1 MNDKSIRDLLE
12 IRRRRQILQVFR
24 HHAKRYA
31 LPVWLSFSGLDY
43 LYSPTHWRTWLIL
56 RLIFAAFL
64 LVTPTLIARQ
74 WLARKHL
81 SLYAVFLAVLVGNIV
96 NIMVAMSGG
105 ATSAY
110 IPGVILTTVTG
121 ISIFKLSGKMAASIS
136 LLTYGPCI
144 GIIALSGDVNWQLRF
159 VESALLIAMTTLS
172 MIFRET
178 DHLSDSIWA
187 TTRVDLDKELKMMR
201 RTEFLKRH
209 FPAQIRK
216 RIESGKLDMRQK
228 RVVTTAVVGFADI
241 SSSTAIANQI
251 DLQTDW
257 YIKEAF
263 LNMATSRATECGLV
277 VLTHTG
283 DGFLFLAN
291 YFGDEE
297 WPYNLI
303 SFYEGLQLD
312 FDSLKQSLKARIGDI
327 ETGIKC
333 AVAMGPAM
341 VGFIGDDQAYFT
353 VMGPSVNLAARLCS
367 KAAPNEIVMG
377 YRIWDVLKNVMLGWS
392 TREVIYE
399 DLKGFDHS
407 VRAVHIL
414 PRTMNGHKNLCP
426 TCAAPL
432 SVVRTPEGFVDV
444 MCPNCRADT
453 LAGQLLS
460 DKSPQKTSPAFFAVT
475 KSDRTT
481 AAA

>member
-1 MNDKSIRDLLE
+1 MKDRSIRNLLE
-12 IRRRRQILQVFR
+12 IRRRRQIMQVFR
-24 HHAKRYA
+24 QHAKRYA

-43 LYSPTHWRTWLIL
+43 LYSPEHWLSWLGLRVIFAVLIL
-56 RLIFAAFL
+56 IS
-64 LVTPTLIARQ
+64 PTLIARKIVP
-74 WLARKHL
+74 RKFL
-81 SLYAVFLAVLVGNIV
+81 GLYAVVLAVVVGNLI

-121 ISIFKLSGKMAASIS
+121 ISLFKLNGKMAIATS

-144 GIIALSGDVNWQLRF
+144 GIIALSGDASWQIRL
-159 VESALLIAMTTLS
+159 VEAALLIAMSTLS
-172 MIFRET
+172 AIFRET
-178 DHLSDSIWA
+178 DQISDSIWA
-187 TTRVDLDKELKMMR
+187 TTRVDMDKELRMMR

-216 RIESGKLDMRQK
+216 RIESGNLDMRQK
-228 RVVTTAVVGFADI
+228 RVVTSAVVGFADI

-333 AVAMGPAM
+333 AVAMGPAL

-377 YRIWDVLKNVMLGWS
+377 YRVWDVLKNVMLGWA
-392 TREVIYE
+392 TREVLYE

-414 PRTMNGHKNLCP
+414 PRTMNNNKNLCP

-432 SVVRTPEGFVDV
+432 TVVRTPEGFIDV
-444 MCPNCRADT
+444 MCPTCRTDS
-453 LAGQLLS
+453 LAAQLMQGMQS
-460 DKSPQKTSPAFFAVT
+460 NGRTSFQRA
-475 KSDRTT
+475 S
-481 AAA
+481 

>member
-1 MNDKSIRDLLE
+1 MTNKTIRDFLE
-12 IRRRRQILQVFR
+12 IRRCRQILQVFR
-24 HHAKRYA
+24 HQARKYA
-31 LPVWLSFSGLDY
+31 MPVWISFGALDY
-43 LYSPTHWRTWLIL
+43 LYSPLYAPYWFAL
-56 RLIFAAFL
+56 RLAFAALMFAS
-64 LVTPTLIARQ
+64 PNLIARRVIKRHQ
-74 WLARKHL
+74 LQ
-81 SLYAVFLAVLVGNIV
+81 LYVSFLVVIVGNII
-96 NIMVAMSGG
+96 NIMVGMSGG

-121 ISIFKLSGKMAASIS
+121 ISLFKLTGRMAVSVSI
-136 LLTYGPCI
+136 LAYGPCI
-144 GIIALSGDVNWQLRF
+144 AIIALSPGVPWELRF
-159 VESALLIAMTTLS
+159 VESALLVGMTALS

-178 DHLSDSIWA
+178 DVISDSIWA
-187 TTRVDLDKELKMMR
+187 TTRVDMDKELRMLR

-216 RIESGKLDMRQK
+216 RIESGSFDIRQK

-312 FDSLKQSLKARIGDI
+312 FDALKQSLKARIGDI

-333 AVAMGPAM
+333 AVAMGPAL
-341 VGFIGDDQAYFT
+341 VGFIGYDQAYFT

-392 TREVIYE
+392 TREVVYD

-407 VRAVHIL
+407 VRAVHIM
-414 PRTMNGHKNLCP
+414 PRTTHGNKNLCP
-426 TCAAPL
+426 TCSAPL
-432 SVVRTPEGFVDV
+432 TVVRTPEGFIDV
-444 MCPNCRADT
+444 MCPNCRQESLTAHPWT
-453 LAGQLLS
+453 RPGEASEGPPSITQAP
-460 DKSPQKTSPAFFAVT
+460 KSF
-475 KSDRTT
+475 T